1 MSELLELLPILKSA
15 WKSNI
20 DRLTGGTGIYPY
32 DPSEMTPQ
40 DDGIYRDV
48 RSSLFYSGET
58 RKWVT
63 PPRHTKEGWVPGV
76 KVVDLYLESLNT

>member
-1 MSELLELLPILKSA
+1 M
-15 WKSNI
+15 

-32 DPSEMTPQ
+32 DPLEMTPQ

-63 PPRHTKEGWVPGV
+63 PPRHTKEGWLPGI
-76 KVVDLYLESLNT
+76 KIVDLYMGSLNL